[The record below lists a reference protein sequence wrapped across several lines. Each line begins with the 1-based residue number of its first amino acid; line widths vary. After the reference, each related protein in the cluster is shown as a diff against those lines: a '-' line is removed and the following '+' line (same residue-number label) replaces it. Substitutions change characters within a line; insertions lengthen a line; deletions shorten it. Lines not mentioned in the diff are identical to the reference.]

1 MATVRATCP
10 DCGDVELTTR
20 DVTVRVCA
28 DDDTGAYTFGC
39 PVCRM
44 TVLKPAEPHVVDL
57 LAASGVRVVVW
68 TLPLELRERP
78 QGGALFTHDD
88 LLDFH
93 DLLDGDAW
101 FEQLSGQSND

>member
-28 DDDTGAYTFGC
+28 DDDTGAYTFSC
-39 PVCRM
+39 PVCR
-44 TVLKPAEPHVVDL
+44 TIVLKPAEPHVVDL
-57 LAASGVRVVVW
+57 LAAAGVRVVVW

-78 QGGALFTHDD
+78 QGGAPFTHDD
-88 LLDFH
+88 LMDFH
-93 DLLDGDAW
+93 ELLDGDAW
-101 FEQLSGQSND
+101 YEELTGQSRD